1 MPTRAHSY
9 TNNALLLGHASEV
22 ARQGRTRNSEQFC
35 RTTLGLICLLIND
48 PDASFHSTC
57 EREIDTRGA
66 FVVIAGQRR
75 NQFTTFQTH
84 SDLAPDLEEK
94 RHARAVLPNHCKTAS
109 WLARCGSIREGF
121 RATGGEATSQSL
133 RDELP
138 CCFCLLLI
146 QPLSTIDVG
155 SSCSRTRTGG

>member
-1 MPTRAHSY
+1 SKATRAHFY

-75 NQFTTFQTH
+75 NQFTTFQTLIKVFPAFSLPH
-84 SDLAPDLEEK
+84 SFPQ
-94 RHARAVLPNHCKTAS
+94 RAV
-109 WLARCGSIREGF
+109 
-121 RATGGEATSQSL
+121 
-133 RDELP
+133 
-138 CCFCLLLI
+138 
-146 QPLSTIDVG
+146 
-155 SSCSRTRTGG
+155 